1 VLEESVTSDTT
12 DLKDDFHQ
20 GYRNRFNAIPW
31 DVPYRPPLDHPKPK
45 VLGSQSAVVTGP
57 EGEEIFCDQ
66 YGRVKVQF
74 FWDREGQHDDKTT
87 CWMRVA
93 SSWAAETF
101 GSINI
106 PRVGMEVLI
115 TFLEGD
121 PDQPLITGCL
131 YHGANLPP
139 YKLPDFKT
147 LATVKSKEYKGSRA
161 NELRIDDTTSEIS
174 IALRSDHGASAIN
187 LGYLTH
193 PRPSGGQPRGEGFE
207 LRTDRHGAV
216 RAGAGLLI
224 TTEPRP
230 NESKHHKDL
239 PETAER
245 LATASDQQDG
255 FATQAKEL
263 QAQEAGDQD
272 DVAKALH
279 AQHQGVLGSGPANL
293 TANEFPEFT
302 EPHLV
307 LASPAGIAL
316 TTPRSSHI
324 ATGEHLALSSTG
336 HTSFSIGKRLLASA
350 SRGMRLF
357 VQSMGWRLVAASGD
371 IDVKALKDSI
381 NLLAKLNITANADRI
396 TITAKTELVIQGG
409 GSATT
414 YNAGGITHATSG
426 PYTAHAANFAY
437 TGAKSLAG
445 VFPEPPKP
453 GKGNLELFNQY
464 AGRQGIKDGDYEV
477 IDALGKSIK
486 GKLDA
491 KGFASVAGAAPG
503 PARVLFGKDP
513 ADTWSDGSYIGKPE
527 WPLNPPGAEDIPSQ
541 VQAMVA
547 QALPSKNWDMLEKGK
562 ELAQTGMGAM
572 QTAQGAMQTTQQV
585 KGAVQGGA
593 AGLPKLASAALP
605 SASGILGAAS
615 KAGKL
620 PSLPAPTLPKTSLK
634 TPGLPAGE
642 MLS

>member
-1 VLEESVTSDTT
+1 
-12 DLKDDFHQ
+12 
-20 GYRNRFNAIPW
+20 
-31 DVPYRPPLDHPKPK
+31 
-45 VLGSQSAVVTGP
+45 
-57 EGEEIFCDQ
+57 
-66 YGRVKVQF
+66 
-74 FWDREGQHDDKTT
+74 
-87 CWMRVA
+87 MRVA

-216 RAGAGLLI
+216 RAAAGLLI

-255 FATQAKEL
+255 FAVQAKEL

-336 HTSFSIGKRLLASA
+336 HTSLSIGKRLLASA

-371 IDVKALKDSI
+371 IDVRALKDSI

-464 AGRQGIKDGDYEV
+464 AGRQGIKEGDYEV

-486 GKLDA
+486 GKLDG

-527 WPLNPPGAEDIPSQ
+527 WPLNPPGAEDVPSQ

-547 QALPSKNWDMLEKGK
+547 QVLPSKSWEMLEKGK
-562 ELAQTGMGAM
+562 DMAQTGMSAM
-572 QTAQGAMQTTQQV
+572 QTAQQV
-585 KGAVQGGA
+585 KGVVQGGV

-605 SASGILGAAS
+605 SASGILGAAG

-620 PSLPAPTLPKTSLK
+620 PSLPAPSLPKPSLK
-634 TPGLPAGE
+634 TPGLLAGE